1 MNLTE
6 KQVKWIIMGLDVVR
20 QSVRD
25 NYSEFGI
32 KFEWDKEMKFEDD
45 VIDITNQIAQLQKI
59 FRNMLEN
66 TK

>member
-1 MNLTE
+1 
-6 KQVKWIIMGLDVVR
+6 MGLDVVR

-45 VIDITNQIAQLQKI
+45 VIAITNQIAQLQKI

>member
-45 VIDITNQIAQLQKI
+45 VIAITNQIAQLQKI